1 MKQYL
6 ELGERVLRD
15 GQWIT
20 IGETERLTVYGGE
33 MRFNLHAG
41 FPLVTTK
48 KVWWKG
54 IVGELLWFLN
64 GSTNVKE
71 LQAAGIHIWDANAR
85 PDGTI
90 GDSYG
95 HQWRNWGGT
104 GLDQIARCIETLER
118 RPKTTR
124 NLVLAWNPLDIG
136 RMALPPCH
144 FSFECLSDGHGL
156 TLVVTMRST
165 DIALGFPY
173 NVASYAL
180 LTHIL
185 ALRTGLRADSL
196 IMQLGHVHLYKQH
209 FDTFKHQLSLAP
221 YDLPT
226 LTIEGELTPDLKGL
240 RARQFTLEKYY
251 SHPALKYEM
260 VVTT

>member
-6 ELGERVLRD
+6 NLGERIIRD

-33 MRFNLHAG
+33 MRFNLHEG

-54 IVGELLWFLN
+54 IVGELIWFLN
-64 GSTNVKE
+64 GSTDVRE
-71 LQAAGIHIWDANAR
+71 LQAAGIHIWDANAQ

-95 HQWRNWGGT
+95 RQWRNWGGT
-104 GLDQIARCIETLER
+104 GLDQIARCITLLQR
-118 RPKTTR
+118 RPKSTR
-124 NLVLAWNPLDIG
+124 NIVMAWNPAEVENT
-136 RMALPPCH
+136 ALPPCH

-156 TLVVTMRST
+156 TLVATMRST
-165 DIALGFPY
+165 DVAVGLPFNI
-173 NVASYAL
+173 ASYAL

-185 ALRTGLRADSL
+185 AKRVGLRADSL
-196 IMQLGHVHLYKQH
+196 IMQLGHVHIHKQN
-209 FDTFKHQLSLAP
+209 FDLFRHQLSLAP
-221 YDLPT
+221 YALPT
-226 LTIEGELTPDLKGL
+226 VKIEDDLTPDLKGL
-240 RARQFTLEKYY
+240 RARQFVLENYQH
-251 SHPALKYEM
+251 HPALKYEM
-260 VVTT
+260 VVT